1 MFCAILPPTVPG
13 ISYLLLT
20 VTTHYFMDT
29 LIDWG
34 SFLIQII
41 NFAVVAFV
49 LRRFFFVP
57 YLQFLD
63 EEAAKRKDL
72 EEKLA
77 KQSHILEEAHN
88 QAANLV
94 DQAKV
99 DARMVASEI
108 VDNARREG
116 KELAEKATKDAELTR
131 SKGFA
136 DIAGER
142 ISMESEMKKRVIDV
156 ALALNAKV
164 FGESKAH
171 REFLETQ
178 SVGVKF

>member
-1 MFCAILPPTVPG
+1 MSMSMHFNFST
-13 ISYLLLT
+13 
-20 VTTHYFMDT
+20 FMDT

-41 NFAVVAFV
+41 NFAIVAYV

-63 EEAAKRKDL
+63 EEALKRKDL

-108 VDNARREG
+108 IDNARKEG

-142 ISMESEMKKRVIDV
+142 ISMENEMKKRVIDV

-164 FGESKAH
+164 FGESRAH

>member
-1 MFCAILPPTVPG
+1 
-13 ISYLLLT
+13 
-20 VTTHYFMDT
+20 MDT

-41 NFAVVAFV
+41 NFAIVAYV

-63 EEAAKRKDL
+63 EEALKRKDL

-108 VDNARREG
+108 IDNARKEG

-136 DIAGER
+136 DEGSASKNWVQIPPIVGMTKNR
-142 ISMESEMKKRVIDV
+142 IQNSE
-156 ALALNAKV
+156 LNTLYSILSIHVSLNLFIFKN
-164 FGESKAH
+164 GTPRSSQ
-171 REFLETQ
+171 LT
-178 SVGVKF
+178 

>member
-1 MFCAILPPTVPG
+1 
-13 ISYLLLT
+13 
-20 VTTHYFMDT
+20 MDT

-34 SFLIQII
+34 SLVIQTI
-41 NFAVVAFV
+41 NFAIVAII
-49 LRRFFFVP
+49 LRKFFFSP
-57 YLQFLD
+57 YLKFLD

-99 DARMVASEI
+99 DARITASEI
-108 VDNARREG
+108 VENARTES
-116 KELAEKATKDAELTR
+116 KELVDRAHKDAEATR

-136 DIAGER
+136 DIDSER
-142 ISMESEMKKRVIDV
+142 KVMESEMKKRIIDV
-156 ALALNAKV
+156 ALALNAKI
-164 FGESKAH
+164 FGDSKSH
-171 REFLETQ
+171 REFLEAQ
-178 SVGVKF
+178 SGEVKF

>member
-1 MFCAILPPTVPG
+1 
-13 ISYLLLT
+13 
-20 VTTHYFMDT
+20 MDT

-34 SFLIQII
+34 SLAIQVI
-41 NFAVVAFV
+41 NFAIVALV
-49 LRRFFFVP
+49 LRRFLFKP
-57 YLQFLD
+57 YLKFLD

-99 DARMVASEI
+99 DARITATEI
-108 VDNARREG
+108 VENAR
-116 KELAEKATKDAELTR
+116 KESMEIAEKASKDAEATR

-142 ISMESEMKKRVIDV
+142 IAMESEMRKRVIDV

-178 SVGVKF
+178 SAGVKF